1 MTDDITYAIGEDPIT
16 KLILEEVKHFN
27 GLIEY
32 DTKKLQELAIVADK
46 ILRDELSG
54 ANFKYDFAE
63 VRIYDLRTVGIQGDK
78 RTYVHPVEVTIKYKG
93 SLVWD
98 VDFVARLSTRIPNE
112 VEGVNRVIY
121 TIF

>member
-32 DTKKLQELAIVADK
+32 DTKKLQELAIAANK

-63 VRIYDLRTVGIQGDK
+63 VRIYDLRTVGIQGDR
-78 RTYVHPVEVTIKYKG
+78 RT
-93 SLVWD
+93 
-98 VDFVARLSTRIPNE
+98 
-112 VEGVNRVIY
+112 
-121 TIF
+121 